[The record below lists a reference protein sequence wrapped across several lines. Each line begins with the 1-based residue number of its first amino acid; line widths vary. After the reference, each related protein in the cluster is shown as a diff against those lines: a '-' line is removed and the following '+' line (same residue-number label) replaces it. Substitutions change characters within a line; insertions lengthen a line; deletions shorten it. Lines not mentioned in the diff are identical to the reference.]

1 MNERIIFFDGVC
13 NLCNS
18 TVDFL
23 ISRDKKRHF
32 RYASLQS
39 DAGQAMLRKH
49 NLPTSEFGSFLYLD
63 GDTLHTK
70 SSGALRVAVKL
81 GGLWS
86 LMGIFL
92 IIPPFIRNAVYDL
105 IAKHRYRWFGKRETC
120 RLPTPEERTLFLG

>member
-18 TVDFL
+18 TVDF
-23 ISRDKKRHF
+23 IIDRDTKRHF

-81 GGLWS
+81 GGIWT
-86 LMGIFL
+86 LMGVFL
-92 IIPPFIRNAVYDL
+92 IVPPFIRNAVYDL
-105 IAKHRYRWFGKRETC
+105 VAKHRYRWFGKRETC

>member
-23 ISRDKKRHF
+23 ISRDTKRHF

-63 GDTLHTK
+63 GDKLHTK
-70 SSGALRVAVKL
+70 SSGALRVALKL
-81 GGLWS
+81 GGFWT

-92 IIPPFIRNAVYDL
+92 IVPPFIRNAVYDL